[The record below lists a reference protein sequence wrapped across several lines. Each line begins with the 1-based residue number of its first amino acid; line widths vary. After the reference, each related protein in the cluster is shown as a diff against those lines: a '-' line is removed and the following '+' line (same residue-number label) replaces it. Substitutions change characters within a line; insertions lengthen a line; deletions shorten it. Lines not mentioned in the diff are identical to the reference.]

1 MKKTLKILSFSK
13 TLENHWWSRIIKVI
27 TYGGMIVVFGLA
39 LFFFVDN
46 FYQLSTSKCVQ
57 FEKIQV
63 DNSASYKTGRMF
75 NLKPLTY
82 DGKPLPPIYTKEV
95 CNKYVDSV
103 DWSYV
108 FRNTAFVLFSPIIFF
123 LFMRFGL
130 YESIAYIIL
139 GNKK

>member
-1 MKKTLKILSFSK
+1 MKKTLKILSFGK

-27 TYGGMIVVFGLA
+27 TYGGTIVVFGMA
-39 LFFFVDN
+39 LFFFFDN

-63 DNSASYKTGRMF
+63 DNSASYDTNRMF
-75 NLKPLTY
+75 NIKVLGY
-82 DGKPLPPIYTKEV
+82 DGKPLPPVYTKEV
-95 CNKYVDSV
+95 CSKYIDFI
-103 DWSYV
+103 DWVYV